1 MASQLKKAI
10 VIGTS
15 VLLAA
20 LLSMVIILAIALGR
34 TTQNELA
41 ATIATSSG
49 IPSPVA
55 VSPSSK
61 PDMSTPLREPTPAAR
76 ASKIPRPPD
85 AMPEPLPVVTESPML
100 KTPTPEQPVPYVPPE
115 ETLASAESSCPTGV
129 VSTGLTEVNV
139 NDELPWIVG
148 TIMNI
153 SGRGEFFN
161 GTTGPVKVTSVP
173 NIHGL
178 DSAGDAT
185 AYPDSLDFDYLP
197 PPGTPRPSAV
207 EIAPGATLTYSFT
220 IKDFSSESMSRVVAW
235 YSEPWQESVQA
246 IDIDTYIQC
255 GHPPVVPNR
264 IGPSILNTHSAR

>member
-1 MASQLKKAI
+1 MRKAI
-10 VIGTS
+10 MIGAS

-20 LLSMVIILAIALGR
+20 LLSMVTILVIALDR
-34 TTQNELA
+34 TTQNELT
-41 ATIATSSG
+41 ATVATSSG

-61 PDMSTPLREPTPAAR
+61 IDMSTPSRAPTAATR
-76 ASKIPRPPD
+76 ASSIPRPPD
-85 AMPEPLPVVTESPML
+85 AIPESLPVVTGSPVL
-100 KTPTPEQPVPYVPPE
+100 RTPTPEQPLPYVPPE

-139 NDELPWIVG
+139 NDERPWVVG

-173 NIHGL
+173 NVHGL
-178 DSAGDAT
+178 DSAGDPT

-220 IKDFSSESMSRVVAW
+220 IKDLSSESMSRVVAW

-246 IDIDTYIQC
+246 IDIDTYIEC

-264 IGPSILNTHSAR
+264 IGPSILNTHSVR